1 MNGRVAKRIRREV
14 YGLENSPRARR
25 YKANV
30 RQEDGV
36 VDGIKRRI
44 FKSVT
49 VFDAGLRSAY
59 QRSKRDYKRKKAE
72 GKCG

>member
-14 YGLENSPRARR
+14 YGKENSPRARR

-44 FKSVT
+44 FRSVT
-49 VFDAGLRSAY
+49 IFDAGLRSAY
-59 QRSKRDYKRKKAE
+59 QKAKREYKRRKAKGE
-72 GKCG
+72 